1 MSDSLNNEDR
11 TGAFIRRSWDLI
23 EDPTDPA
30 WRAKRGL
37 AKALRQLNN
46 FTIGAQAG
54 EAELLEAAQRVEQAF
69 ALIEPQGS
77 SSFKEDFESGAYFAT
92 PELYADRAW
101 ITGNCNPVS
110 PLAKLVQDGGS
121 ALASVRFDNAYVG
134 APGWVH
140 GGAVAAIFDQVMGFV
155 LIMQGHPCVTAELAV
170 QYHSPTP
177 AHADLKLSAHET
189 KRVGSRVFIE
199 ATCHHGSI
207 LTATASATFVLLKA
221 SRFAAYL
228 NS

>member
-1 MSDSLNNEDR
+1 MNDSLNKQDKA
-11 TGAFIRRSWDLI
+11 GAFIRRSWDLV
-23 EDPTDPA
+23 EDPDDAA
-30 WRAKRGL
+30 WLAKRGL
-37 AKALRQLNN
+37 AQALRRLNN

-54 EAELLEAAQRVEQAF
+54 EAELKEAAQRVEQAF
-69 ALIEPQGS
+69 ALIQPQGS
-77 SSFKEDFESGAYFAT
+77 SSFKEDFESGAYFAS

-101 ITGNCNPVS
+101 ITGNCNPIS
-110 PLAKLVQDGGS
+110 PLAKLEQDGQL
-121 ALASVRFDNAYVG
+121 ALASVCFDNAYVG

-170 QYHSPTP
+170 KYHSPTP
-177 AHADLKLSAHET
+177 AHADLKLRAHET

-221 SRFAAYL
+221 SRFASYL
-228 NS
+228 SS